1 MKYLLILFLLCLQTT
16 ACFASSKL
24 DFSIPGCYTG
34 AMVDWQTVKDDNP
47 YVMTD
52 KDLATYQDITGKKCA
67 IISSYMAFQYDGV
80 PYSFPIDMYKRI
92 QANNSVM
99 LLTWEPR
106 DWDSAKP
113 EYFDKSILRDI
124 ISGKY
129 DAYIDSWAMAIKGLD
144 GPLLLRFAPEMNID
158 NMAWSGSMNGS
169 RESGAKT
176 YIYAFRHV
184 HNRFTKLGVDNV
196 QWVWTPINW
205 GLPFEPWNHYSNYYP
220 GDDYVDVVAMDEYNW
235 GTTQTWSKWQSFNDI
250 YWKFY
255 SELSSLYPDKPLI
268 IGEFSC
274 ANQGGDKA
282 AWIKD
287 TFVQMKENYP
297 RIKAFVWFHK
307 NNKNGIVNNMAEN
320 SDWSIDSTQKSASA
334 AREALKDGYFIPEPV
349 IAR

>member
-1 MKYLLILFLLCLQTT
+1 MKYLLISLLLCLQTT
-16 ACFASSKL
+16 ACFCAQKL

-34 AMVDWQTVKDDNP
+34 AMVDWQTVKDENP

-52 KDLATYQDITGKKCA
+52 QDLAKFQDIIGKKCA
-67 IISSYMAFQYDGV
+67 IISSYMAFQYDGTQY
-80 PYSFPIDMYKRI
+80 PFPIDMYKRI
-92 QANNSVM
+92 QADRSVM

-106 DWDSAKP
+106 DWDPARP
-113 EYFDKSILRDI
+113 EHFNKSILRDI
-124 ISGKY
+124 IDGKY
-129 DAYIDSWAMAIKGLD
+129 DAYIDSWAQTIKGLD
-144 GPLLLRFAPEMNID
+144 GPLLLRFAPEMNI
-158 NMAWSGSMNGS
+158 NNLSWCGAMNGS

-176 YIYAFRHV
+176 YVYAYRHI

-220 GDDYVDVVAMDEYNW
+220 GDDFVDVVAMDEYNW
-235 GTTQTWSKWQSFNDI
+235 GTTQPWSKWQSFNDI

-255 SELSSLYPDKPLI
+255 SELSSLYPDKPLM

-274 ANQGGDKA
+274 ADRGGDKA

-287 TFVQMKENYP
+287 TFAQMKENYP

-307 NNKNGIVNNMAEN
+307 NNKGATVNNVAEN
-320 SDWSIDSTQKSASA
+320 SDWRIDSMQDSGSA
-334 AREALKDGYFIPEPV
+334 AREALKDDYFIPDPV
-349 IAR
+349 ILK